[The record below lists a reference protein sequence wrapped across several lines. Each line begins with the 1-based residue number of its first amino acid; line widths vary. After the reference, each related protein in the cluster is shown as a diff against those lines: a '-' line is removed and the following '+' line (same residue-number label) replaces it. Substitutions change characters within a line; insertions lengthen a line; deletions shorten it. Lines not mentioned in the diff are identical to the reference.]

1 MAEAQA
7 RRPDPM
13 ATEVATVNG
22 KKRLLVGGRHVQTKA
37 DVQQRIDRLTE
48 AIDTNLP
55 TMREGLDAQNLL
67 TQARDRIDR
76 RIQTL
81 TAVRDDLAAKVGQ
94 LDD

>member
-1 MAEAQA
+1 MARELAD
-7 RRPDPM
+7 RVNPM

-48 AIDTNLP
+48 AIETNLP
-55 TMREGLDAQNLL
+55 AMRDGLDAQKLL
-67 TQARDRIDR
+67 AQAQDRIDR
-76 RIQTL
+76 RIATL
-81 TAVRDDLAAKVGQ
+81 TTVRDDLAAKVDE

>member
-7 RRPDPM
+7 RRPNPLE
-13 ATEVATVNG
+13 TEVATVNG

-48 AIDTNLP
+48 AIETNLP
-55 TMREGLDAQNLL
+55 AMRDRLDAQELL
-67 TQARDRIDR
+67 AQAQDRIDR

-81 TAVRDDLAAKVGQ
+81 TAVRDDLVTKVGQ

>member
-1 MAEAQA
+1 
-7 RRPDPM
+7 M

-48 AIDTNLP
+48 AIETNLP
-55 TMREGLDAQNLL
+55 AMRDGLDAQKLL
-67 TQARDRIDR
+67 AQAQDRIDR
-76 RIQTL
+76 RIATL
-81 TAVRDDLAAKVGQ
+81 TTVRDDLAAKVDE

>member
-7 RRPDPM
+7 RRPNPLV
-13 ATEVATVNG
+13 TEIATVNG
-22 KKRLLVGGRHVQTKA
+22 KKRLLVGGRYVQTKA
-37 DVQQRIDRLTE
+37 DVQHRIERLTE
-48 AIDTNLP
+48 AIETNLP
-55 TMREGLDAQNLL
+55 AMRDGLDAQKLL
-67 TQARDRIDR
+67 EQAQDRIDR